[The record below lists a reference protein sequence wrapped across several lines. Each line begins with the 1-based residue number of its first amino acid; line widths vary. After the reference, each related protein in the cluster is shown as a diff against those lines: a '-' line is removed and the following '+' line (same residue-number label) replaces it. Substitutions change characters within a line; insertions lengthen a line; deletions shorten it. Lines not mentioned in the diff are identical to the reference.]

1 MGQGE
6 TQVNKNMRKIRGQA
20 RLTNLTMENPGI
32 ETWLDQ
38 EYINQDIDDELRKL
52 GNRKAHGGR
61 WNTGRSTQGEKKM
74 GDRTDNKDDERGK

>member
-61 WNTGRSTQGEKKM
+61 
-74 GDRTDNKDDERGK
+74 